1 MKRLSIIAVLT
12 LCMLFVVAGCCE
24 RRPASD
30 TAFWSGNVG
39 TPSQRFERAKQS
51 TPELIA
57 FVRRMPKGA
66 DIHNHVSGAVYSD
79 FALDRAERKGL
90 GFNIKTNRF
99 TAVKETKKENKNDVI
114 SIEELKTNPV
124 YLAQFRNAASMR
136 GWHPNTAS
144 GHDHF
149 FSTFY
154 HVWVHRDFRDE
165 MLAEVIERNRYQNVQ
180 YLELMVFAAP
190 PVIYDRFLGAVTDV
204 EPGDLEKLYEAV
216 KPLMKDP
223 EIEASIRRYHN
234 DCDARLMEM
243 MGLDSPAAGNRGD
256 LVVRYIAVLYRLEG
270 ANAFFARTAASILA
284 INTDDRVVGLNLVAP
299 EDAPLSREYFE
310 THMEILDF
318 LWKKT
323 GGPKFTLHAG
333 ELALRDSPVEAMRNR
348 ISHTI
353 EKGHALRI
361 GHGVSIAWEDDVT
374 GLLKKMRDEGI
385 LVEICLSSNE
395 SILGIKGKDH
405 PFDLYRRAGVPVCL
419 NTDDEGVSRSN
430 ITMEYIKA
438 IQRYGLTYEEVKD
451 LARNGIE
458 YSFLPGWSLFQGRDY
473 GRLRPG
479 FEGLWSRGWEPDK
492 VARKLMDENP
502 KLNRQVVLERAFIEF
517 EKPLAV
523 D

>member
-1 MKRLSIIAVLT
+1 MKRFPIIAVLT
-12 LCMLFVVAGCCE
+12 VCMLFVVVGCCE
-24 RRPASD
+24 RAPTS
-30 TAFWSGNVG
+30 N

-66 DIHNHVSGAVYSD
+66 DLHNHVSGSVYSE
-79 FALDRAERKGL
+79 FALDRAEKKEL

-99 TAVKETKKENKNDVI
+99 TADRENKNDVI

-124 YLAQFRNAASMR
+124 YLAQFRNSASMR
-136 GWHPNTAS
+136 GWYPNTTS

-165 MLAEVIERNRYQNVQ
+165 MLVEVIERSRYQNVQ
-180 YLELMVFAAP
+180 YLELMVLGAP
-190 PVIYDRFLGAVTDV
+190 PAIYDRFRDTVKDI
-204 EPGDLEKLYEAV
+204 EPGNLEKLYEAV
-216 KPLMKDP
+216 EPLMKDP
-223 EIEASIRRYHN
+223 EIQASIRRYHN
-234 DCDARLMEM
+234 DCDAHLMEM
-243 MGLDSPAAGNRGD
+243 MGLDFPVTGNKGD
-256 LVVRYIAVLYRLEG
+256 IVVRYIAVLYRLEG

-284 INTDDRVVGLNLVAP
+284 INTDERVVGLNLVAP

-318 LWKKT
+318 LWKRT
-323 GGPKFTLHAG
+323 GKPKFTLHAG

-361 GHGVSIAWEDDVT
+361 GHGVSIAWEDNVT

-395 SILGIKGKDH
+395 TILGIKGKDH

-438 IQRYGLTYEEVKD
+438 IQRYDLTYGEVKD
-451 LARNGIE
+451 LVRNGIE
-458 YSFLPGWSLFQGRDY
+458 YSFLPGRSLYEGRDY
-473 GRLRPG
+473 RRLCPG
-479 FEGLWSRGWEPDK
+479 FEGLRPPGWKPDETT
-492 VARKLMDENP
+492 RKLMAENP

-517 EKPLAV
+517 EKPRV
-523 D
+523 IDQ